1 MIEILRTRF
10 LRILR
15 VPPEPQAPT
24 GAPGSLRVFR
34 AARGFLWLRLAGWSA
49 RQAAALA
56 GLVFGLILLHEI
68 PLRNL
73 GQRFAAFDSWL
84 PLIYG
89 FEALGVLLFLAQL
102 PLTLAITLLDY
113 QLRWYLVTD
122 RSLRI
127 RSGIWTVDE
136 LTMTYANVQELTI
149 HQGPLQRLLGI
160 SDLKVRSAG
169 GGGGGGGHGEPG
181 VPTRETHVG
190 YFHGVD
196 NASALR
202 DLITR
207 HLREQRDAG
216 LGDPDEKT
224 PAQGSMPHAVPGLSD
239 TLEACKELADE
250 ARALRKHLT
259 ATPRDHGSQASTD
272 DRTR

>member
-1 MIEILRTRF
+1 MIEMLRARF
-10 LRILR
+10 LEFLR
-15 VPPEPQAPT
+15 VPPEPQAPA

-34 AARGFLWLRLAGWSA
+34 AARGFLWLQLAGWAA
-49 RQAAALA
+49 RQVAALA

-68 PLRNL
+68 PLQNL
-73 GQRFAAFDSWL
+73 GQRFAAFDSWR

-89 FEALGVLLFLAQL
+89 FEALGILLFLAQL
-102 PLTLAITLLDY
+102 PLTLGIVILDF

-136 LTMTYANVQELTI
+136 LTMTYANIQELTI

-169 GGGGGGGHGEPG
+169 GGGGGDHGKPG
-181 VPTRETHVG
+181 APTRETHVG

-196 NASALR
+196 NASAIR

-207 HLREQRDAG
+207 HLREQRNAG

-224 PAQGSMPHAVPGLSD
+224 PSPDPMTHSVPGLPD
-239 TLEACKELADE
+239 TLEACRELIGE
-250 ARALRKHLT
+250 ARALRKHL
-259 ATPRDHGSQASTD
+259 AAPREKPGSHASTD